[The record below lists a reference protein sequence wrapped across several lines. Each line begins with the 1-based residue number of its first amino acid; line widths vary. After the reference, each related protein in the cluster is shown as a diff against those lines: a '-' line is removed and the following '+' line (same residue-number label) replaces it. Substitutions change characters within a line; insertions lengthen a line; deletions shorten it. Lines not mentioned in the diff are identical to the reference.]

1 MIYLYIRD
9 RTDGIIAVSAINP
22 LTFILK
28 ESPEEGTADID
39 KWSKMSV

>member
-9 RTDGIIAVSAINP
+9 RTDRIIAVSAIS
-22 LTFILK
+22 LK

-39 KWSKMSV
+39 KWSKTSV